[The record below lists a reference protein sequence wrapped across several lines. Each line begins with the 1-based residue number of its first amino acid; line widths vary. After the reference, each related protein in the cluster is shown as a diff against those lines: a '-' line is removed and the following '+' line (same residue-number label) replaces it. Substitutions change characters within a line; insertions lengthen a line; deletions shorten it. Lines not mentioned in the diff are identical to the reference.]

1 MSSMSKAAVA
11 ARVVSVGLACPVGL
25 DATAALAA
33 VDAGINRFVFVEP
46 VLDLAG
52 DPVSASKLET
62 PVLGDT
68 RLDRAVALGI
78 AAIRDALSPFG
89 KDSFPDPVPC
99 LLAAPEPTA
108 GGDLDA
114 LLLAGG
120 LRRGLS
126 GHPVEL
132 LFPDKLSA
140 ARGRAGFFDALES
153 AVALLA
159 TNRAPAVLVGGTDSL
174 VDVTTLQ
181 DMSKRNRLLSKI
193 NLDGNVF
200 GEAAA
205 FALLVHPRLLPHAQ
219 SKGEVLAIAKA
230 QEPRPIIAV
239 EPSTSLGLAELF
251 RTLRACH
258 PGRLG
263 AVMNGVSC
271 EGFYGMEFSNA
282 YLRNVELMPE
292 PLRNHTVGNAFGD
305 VGAAAGAVAFVQAVS
320 ALNPRRGPKVSSA
333 LAYGSSDSGA
343 VGGCIVRG

>member
-1 MSSMSKAAVA
+1 MSSTSKAAVS
-11 ARVVSVGLACPVGL
+11 ARVASLGLACPVGL
-25 DATAALAA
+25 NATAALAA
-33 VDAGINRFVFVEP
+33 VDAGVNRFVFVEP
-46 VLDLAG
+46 VLDLAA

-62 PVLGDT
+62 PALGET

-78 AAIRDALSPFG
+78 AGIRDALSSFG
-89 KDSFPDPVPC
+89 EDSFPAPIPC

-114 LLLAGG
+114 MALAGG
-120 LRRGLS
+120 LRRGLAD
-126 GHPVEL
+126 HRVEL
-132 LFPDKLSA
+132 RFPDKLSA
-140 ARGRAGFFDALES
+140 ARGRAGFFEALGS

-159 TNRAPAVLVGGTDSL
+159 TSQAPAVLVGGTDSL
-174 VDVTTLQ
+174 VDIPTLE
-181 DMSKRNRLLSKI
+181 DMSKTNRLLSKI

-205 FALLVHPRLLPHAQ
+205 FALVVHPHHLPLAQ
-219 SKGEVLAIAKA
+219 SKGEILAIATS
-230 QEPRPIIAV
+230 QEPRPITV
-239 EPSTSLGLAELF
+239 PEPSTALGLAEVF
-251 RTLRACH
+251 RSLRACH
-258 PGRLG
+258 AGRLG

-292 PLRNHTVGNAFGD
+292 PLRNHIVGNAFGD

-320 ALNPRRGPKVSSA
+320 ALNPRRGPKVQSA

-343 VGGCIVRG
+343 VGGCIVRR